1 MYPEWQSNKSQK
13 YMYGYYPGLQL
24 LSFLYMFCFY
34 FSLLLQLRSGGAQIL
49 EGCIAEIPNIS
60 SLDISDNGEARV
72 DTVFTV
78 IVNIVYLDFDLM
90 LCFIFNA
97 QVWIQT

>member
-1 MYPEWQSNKSQK
+1 
-13 YMYGYYPGLQL
+13 
-24 LSFLYMFCFY
+24 MFCFWFY

-78 IVNIVYLDFDLM
+78 ILNIVYLDFDLM
-90 LCFIFNA
+90 LCLYLMLRFGFRPDHSLGVA
-97 QVWIQT
+97 GQKSLHPPPLTGQELQ